1 MGACVSITLRKKW
14 RDQLKKI
21 ITSER
26 MPQWAKEAAIRNM
39 ASSEKKLNERLLA
52 RYQLQQ
58 TRAQRDMAAIKKER
72 FDILEEERKW
82 IMMQKKSN
90 PEGWTDD
97 LVARAETEWKR
108 GFLKAIKKNAKRMA
122 ACNTELTKAE
132 HGVENSQEKI
142 AMCDDIFSKVGS
154 VSEESQAEFLSSV
167 INDNYEMQSFQ
178 TMTNAPGPE
187 FSRLAQSTQHGAP
200 VDSVD
205 SASQDAALISIL
217 IKELTASTTNTR
229 PVAQVKVDDAEYD
242 EVLYVPPAASGRR
255 PVGAGAVLDDNAY

>member
-1 MGACVSITLRKKW
+1 MGACVSTTLRKKW
-14 RDQLKKI
+14 RDQLKNI

-72 FDILEEERKW
+72 FEILEEERKW

-90 PEGWTDD
+90 PQGWTDD
-97 LVARAETEWKR
+97 LIARAESEWKR
-108 GFLKAIKKNAKRMA
+108 GFLKAVKKNFKRMA
-122 ACNTELTKAE
+122 ACENELARAE

-154 VSEESQAEFLSSV
+154 VSEESQAEFLSNI
-167 INDNYEMQSFQ
+167 INENYEMQSFS

-187 FSRLAQSTQHGAP
+187 FNRLAQATQHGAP
-200 VDSVD
+200 VDSAD
-205 SASQDAALISIL
+205 ASSHDAALIASL
-217 IKELTASTTNTR
+217 IKELTASTTSTR
-229 PVAQVKVDDAEYD
+229 PAAQVKADDAEYD
-242 EVLYVPPAASGRR
+242 EVLHVPPAAAGRR
-255 PVGAGAVLDDNAY
+255 PVGAGAVLNDNAY